1 MEIKH
6 GLFSADSHA
15 QLDRDAFTSRMSKA
29 KFGDRIP
36 QVIETSDPKMMAKP
50 MGMPV
55 HRWVVNGKV
64 VDNRWAV
71 NCPAIMGAGMR
82 ERGAQRWEEAP
93 RSVYDPLERLKVLDS
108 DGVDGE
114 VLYPNAPIQNATF
127 FQGDAE
133 LELACV
139 KAHNDA
145 LAEWRKASDRY
156 VPLALIPYLNG
167 VEPAVAEVKRARRT
181 GHGGILMVVEPSL
194 AIQGKHDWMGMAGSG
209 AETRGLPHF
218 CDRYWD
224 PLWAAC
230 EGEEM
235 PVHWHANGGI
245 MLRGPVWNGFTFAE
259 ESVSWLPGGFSL
271 PTQFLPHL
279 LFSGVL
285 DRYPRLKWVWAEIG
299 LGWIQYVLESC
310 DHEWERRRLWTEG
323 IVTRP
328 SEQFNRQIYAMFW
341 FERAGVELRDQF
353 SADNLM
359 WQSDFPHSTSTYPGS
374 WKLVEHV
381 VEKVPPAAR
390 KKLLYENA
398 VKLYKLQ

>member
-1 MEIKH
+1 MEFKH

-36 QVIETSDPKMMAKP
+36 HVIETSDPKMMSKAWDF
-50 MGMPV
+50 PV

-64 VDNRWAV
+64 VDNRWPV
-71 NCPAIMGAGMR
+71 NCPAMMGEGNR
-82 ERGAQRWEEAP
+82 ERGVQRWEDVPKAA
-93 RSVYDPLERLKVLDS
+93 YDPIARLKILDQ

-114 VLYPNAPIQNATF
+114 VLYPNPPIQNATF

-139 KAHNDA
+139 QAHNDA
-145 LAEWRKASDRY
+145 LAEWRRASDRY

-167 VEPAVAEVKRARRT
+167 VEAAVTEVKRARKT

-194 AIQGKHDWMGMAGSG
+194 AIQGKHDWMGMAGAG
-209 AETRGLPHF
+209 GHQGLPHF

-230 EGEEM
+230 EGEQM

-245 MLRGPVWNGFTFAE
+245 MLRGPVWKGFSFAE
-259 ESVSWLPGGFSL
+259 ESTSFLPGAFSL
-271 PTQFLPHL
+271 PTQFLPNL

-285 DRYPRLKWVWAEIG
+285 DRYPKLKWVWAEIG

-328 SEQFNRQIYAMFW
+328 SEQFSRQIYSMFW
-341 FERAGVELRDQF
+341 FERAGIELRDQF
-353 SADNLM
+353 STDNLM
-359 WQSDFPHSTSTYPGS
+359 WQTDFPHSTSTYPGT
-374 WKLVEHV
+374 WKHADHV
-381 VEKVPPAAR
+381 VEEVPAAVR

-398 VKLYKLQ
+398 NKLYKLA